1 MPYFG
6 CHLSAAGGY
15 RAMVNTAISIGAD
28 TVQFFTRNPRGSRA
42 KAIDPADAQAAVEIM
57 SAHSFGP
64 VVAHGPYTMNLC
76 TKDPEARAFAAQVL
90 AEDLRRA
97 SLLPGCLYNFHP
109 GSHVGQGLSTAVS
122 QIAQALEAALAQ
134 DLAVPVLLETMAG
147 KGTEVGGRFE
157 ELAQILAAVPSP
169 LLGVCLDTC
178 HIWDGG
184 YDLAGNLSGVLEEF
198 DRVIGLP
205 RLKAIH
211 INDSK
216 HSLFSKKDRHACL
229 GHGEIGLAAL
239 TALARHPALSGLPM
253 ILETPNDLSG
263 YAREIAVLRG
273 ACSPS

>member
-184 YDLAGNLSGVLEEF
+184 YDLAENLSGVLEEF

-216 HSLFSKKDRHACL
+216 HGLFSKKDRHACL

-253 ILETPNDLSG
+253 ILETPNDLPG
-263 YAREIAVLRG
+263 YAREIAILRG